1 MEIIIGKTAGF
12 CYGVKRAV
20 DGANQELKKG
30 ETIYCL
36 GELVHNKQVIEQL
49 RKKGIKFIN
58 KIEESKGTTI
68 IRSHGVPKE
77 TYQKAEKLGITLKDY
92 TCPNVSKIH
101 KIVEQYK
108 NDGYYICLCGIL
120 NHPENI
126 GTISHAGEN
135 CTIIEKEDE
144 IPEAIRKIKKSK
156 VNRVLLVSQ
165 TTYSIEKFLKIEQI
179 LKKNLPQEI
188 ELNVK
193 NTICMATQN
202 RQEEMKKIARQVDY
216 MVIIGGKNSSNTKK
230 LYEIANKNGKAVCIE
245 TAEELDI
252 EEISK
257 YNKIGIMAGASTPK
271 ESIEKVIEKLHSTVL
286 L

>member
-165 TTYSIEKFLKIEQI
+165 TTYSTEKFLKIEQI

-188 ELNVK
+188 DLNVK

-202 RQEEMKKIARQVDY
+202 RQEEIKKIARQVDY